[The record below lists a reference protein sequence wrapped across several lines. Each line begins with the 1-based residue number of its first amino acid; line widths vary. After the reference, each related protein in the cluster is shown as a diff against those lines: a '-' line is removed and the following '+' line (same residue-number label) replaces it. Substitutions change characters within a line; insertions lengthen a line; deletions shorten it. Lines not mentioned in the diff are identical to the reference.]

1 MRESALKY
9 KGTARFWA
17 FGVLHV
23 SIVRAIDLELLMTSS
38 KYITKSKLYHF
49 GESFFGTGLLTS
61 TGQKWFQRR
70 RILTPAFHFTILQDF
85 LQIFKY
91 IKILLFFK

>member
-1 MRESALKY
+1 MREGALLY
-9 KGTARFWA
+9 KGAARFWA
-17 FGVLHV
+17 FGVLHI
-23 SIVRAIDLELLMTSS
+23 SITRARDLELLMTSP

-49 GESFFGTGLLTS
+49 GEPFFGTGLLTS

-85 LQIFKY
+85 YQIFKY
-91 IKILLFFK
+91 V